1 MLVKLTQNLSRGFKP
16 WKDMFH
22 ENEAILNALGAKLI
36 FAGTEKDD
44 DNKLTVIIDFES
56 PEAMKAFGGHEEL
69 KAKRAAAG
77 AMLETTI
84 ITPMSSESF
93 TR

>member
-1 MLVKLTQNLSRGFKP
+1 MIVKLTQDLARGFKP

-22 ENEAILNALGAKLI
+22 ENEAALNALGGKLI
-36 FAGTEKDD
+36 FAGTEKDN
-44 DNKLTVIIDFES
+44 DNKLMAIIDFES

-77 AMLETTI
+77 AILESTV
-84 ITPMSSESF
+84 ITPMSNDSF
-93 TR
+93 VR